1 MKFSERWVR
10 EWVDPPID
18 TEELAARL
26 TAIGLEVESATPVAG
41 SIRQVTVAEIV
52 GVAPHPGADKL
63 RLCEVADGGGDVY
76 RVVCGAPNVRPGMR
90 AAFARPG
97 ARLPDGSK
105 IRKSRIRGEV
115 SQGMLCSARELE
127 LGDEADGI
135 LDLGAGAPL
144 GADLAEWLALDDV
157 VIEVGLTPNRGDCLC
172 IAGVAREIAAAS
184 RIATRRRERA
194 PAVPPRI
201 DDVLPIA
208 LDAPR
213 RCPRYVGRVVRG
225 IDPGAASPLWMTER
239 LRRCGVRPL
248 SAVVDVT
255 NYVMLELG
263 QPMHAFD
270 LGRLDSGIRVRN
282 GRKDESL
289 TLLDGSVVELDGDAL
304 VIADE
309 SRPVALAGI
318 MGGLESGVT
327 GTTRDVFLES
337 AWFEPRTIAL
347 EARRRG
353 MHTDA
358 SHRFERTVAP
368 DLQREAM
375 ERATKLLVDVAGGE
389 PGPVVEAADGG
400 HGPRAEPVPLRRARI
415 RRVLG
420 TEIPAHEVH
429 DVLVRL
435 GMRVEE
441 TEAGWIVTPPPY
453 RPDIGIEE
461 DLIEEVARIA
471 GFENLPETAP
481 AAGLSVAARAEG
493 DVDVARIRGRL
504 VERGYHEAV
513 TYSFVDAALQARIAP
528 ALDGVVLANPI
539 ASDMGVMRTTLWPG
553 LIGAAIH
560 NVNRQQPRVRLFETG
575 LVFISDGDRIRQP
588 QMIGAVAVGPVVPEQ
603 WTHEPRA
610 VDFYDVKGDVEAL
623 LTLSGR
629 AAGFVADAH
638 PALHPGQAAAIVQC
652 GERIGTIGTLHP
664 ALASELK
671 LPGAVL
677 FELRLDSIRTGTV
690 PKFRALSRFPAV
702 RRDLSLVVPEAVPAS
717 EVRECIE
724 RAGAGVLEDLKP
736 FDVYFGEGIDS
747 GMKSISLAL
756 IFQSRSRTLDDTEV
770 NAALS
775 VILDSLAGEL
785 GAALRESHG
794 AHEGGPG
801 GEPA

>member
-10 EWVDPPID
+10 EWVDPPIG
-18 TEELAARL
+18 TEELVARL
-26 TAIGLEVESATPVAG
+26 TAIGLEVESAVPVAG
-41 SIRQVTVAEIV
+41 PIGQVTIAEIV

-63 RLCEVADGGGDVY
+63 SLCEVDDGGGDLY

-90 AAFARPG
+90 SALARPG

-115 SQGMLCSARELE
+115 SQGMLCSARELG

-135 LDLGAGAPL
+135 LDLGAGAPV
-144 GADLAEWLALDDV
+144 GRDLAEWLELDDV

-172 IAGVAREIAAAS
+172 IAGIAREIAAAC
-184 RIATRRRERA
+184 RVALRPHERA
-194 PAVPPRI
+194 PAVEPRI
-201 DDVLPIA
+201 GDALPIA

-213 RCPRYVGRVVRG
+213 RCPRYVGRAVRG
-225 IDPGAASPLWMTER
+225 IDPGAKSPLWMTER
-239 LRRCGVRPL
+239 LRRCGLRPL

-270 LGRLDSGIRVRN
+270 LGKLDSGIRVRN
-282 GRKDESL
+282 GREGESL
-289 TLLDGSVVELDGDAL
+289 TLLDGSVIELDGDAL

-327 GTTRDVFLES
+327 GATRDVFLES

-358 SHRFERTVAP
+358 SHRFERTAAP

-375 ERATKLLVDVAGGE
+375 ERATKLLIDIAGGE
-389 PGPVVEAADGG
+389 PGPVAEAVDDE
-400 HGPRAEPVPLRRARI
+400 HVPRAGPVALRRARL

-420 TEIPAHEVH
+420 TEIPAHEVR
-429 DVLVRL
+429 DILTRL

-441 TEAGWIVTPPPY
+441 TQTGWVVTPPPH
-453 RPDIGIEE
+453 RPDIGIEV
-461 DLIEEVARIA
+461 DLIEEVARIV
-471 GFENLPETAP
+471 GFENLSGTMP
-481 AAGLSVAARAEG
+481 AAELSIAARAESSVG
-493 DVDVARIRGRL
+493 LARVRGRL
-504 VERGYHEAV
+504 IDRGYHEAV
-513 TYSFVDAALQARIAP
+513 TYSFVDPALQARIAP
-528 ALDGVVLANPI
+528 APGGVALANPI

-553 LIGAAIH
+553 LIGAATY
-560 NVNRQQPRVRLFETG
+560 NVNRQQSRVRLFETG
-575 LVFISDGDRIRQP
+575 LIFVPDGDQVRQP
-588 QMIGAVAVGPVVPEQ
+588 GMIGAIAVGPVAPEQ
-603 WTHEPRA
+603 WAHEPRS

-623 LTLSGR
+623 LALSGR
-629 AAGFVADAH
+629 AAEFIADTH
-638 PALHPGQAAAIVQC
+638 PALHPGQTAAIVQC
-652 GERIGTIGTLHP
+652 GERIGIIGTLHP
-664 ALASELK
+664 AFASEFR

-677 FELRLDSIRTGTV
+677 FELRLESVSAGTV
-690 PKFRALSRFPAV
+690 RKFKALSKFPAV
-702 RRDLSLVVPEAVPAS
+702 RRDLSLMVPEAITAS
-717 EVRECIE
+717 TVRECIE
-724 RAGAGVLEDLKP
+724 QAGVEVLEDLEL

-756 IFQSRSRTLDDTEV
+756 TFQSRSRTLDDAEV
-770 NAALS
+770 DTALS
-775 VILDSLAGEL
+775 VILDSLTRKPGV
-785 GAALRESHG
+785 ALRE
-794 AHEGGPG
+794 
-801 GEPA
+801 